1 MDIVRFK
8 KILEYSECN
17 KRVISEKIQDFYERI
32 GVGESKELRNV
43 LQLAR
48 PLFQK
53 QGYIIVEVPF
63 KDEEIGAVCY
73 NGDGLGYALVNS
85 SCPEVNVNFALCH
98 EIYHLLYQEE
108 SFKKLVELYMNEHY
122 YEHEEE
128 LAANLFAGM
137 LLMPEES
144 FCFMFH
150 KFAREEKA
158 PISVLALLMSYFE
171 VPYMAALVRCYELKL
186 LESGEVLS
194 RLMHVSR
201 EDIQSEFTKLWLD
214 ERILEATKKD
224 DYHRLERFVRYTGLM
239 YQEEGYLN
247 NAALDKA
254 IGNMRK
260 IYGKIKGEC

>member
-8 KILEYSECN
+8 KILEYSERN
-17 KRVISEKIQDFYERI
+17 KSVILEKIQDFYGKI
-32 GVGESKELRNV
+32 GMDESKELRNV

-53 QGYIIVEVPF
+53 QGYVIVEIPF

-73 NGDGLGYALVNS
+73 NGDGIGYALVNS

-108 SFKKLVELYMNEHY
+108 GFKNLVELYMNEHY

-144 FCFMFH
+144 FSFMFQ
-150 KFAREEKA
+150 KFIREEKE
-158 PISVLALLMSYFE
+158 PLSVLALLMSYFK
-171 VPYMAALVRCYELKL
+171 VPYMAALIRTYELKL

-194 RLMHVSR
+194 KLMYVSR
-201 EDIQSEFTKLWLD
+201 EEIQNEFAKLWLD
-214 ERILEATKKD
+214 ESILMATKKD
-224 DYHRLERFVRYTGLM
+224 DYSRLEGFVRYIGMLH
-239 YQEEGYLN
+239 QEEGYLSRT
-247 NAALDKA
+247 ALEKA
-254 IGNMRK
+254 IANMRK
-260 IYGKIKGEC
+260 FYGKIKGEC